1 LCPAIVLPFD
11 SKLRFCGVFLYT
23 ETQLNSREKVRCWA
37 PQLASGIWKCWAGV
51 ATTYHGNLARWVERF
66 QSSGSE
72 SLDKMRT
79 RPAGALLVIAWIAI
93 FSISHYKGLNK
104 GFLHVRKAL

>member
-1 LCPAIVLPFD
+1 
-11 SKLRFCGVFLYT
+11 
-23 ETQLNSREKVRCWA
+23 
-37 PQLASGIWKCWAGV
+37 
-51 ATTYHGNLARWVERF
+51 
-66 QSSGSE
+66 
-72 SLDKMRT
+72 MRT